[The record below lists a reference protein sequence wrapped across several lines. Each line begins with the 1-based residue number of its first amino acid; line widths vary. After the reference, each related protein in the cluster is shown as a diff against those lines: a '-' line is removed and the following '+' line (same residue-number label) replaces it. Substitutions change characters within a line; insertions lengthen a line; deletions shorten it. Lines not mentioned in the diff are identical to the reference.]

1 MESQGSTAPRT
12 GKGNIVKATAKLR
25 HRNTT
30 QARTAN
36 THTQYATL
44 NGKLQAQL
52 TRGAIIRTGDI
63 LTALGLGDLPDGKQS
78 WYGRHAAKAYRT
90 ARGLDPRRVW
100 VQHRTTARWI
110 AVYVYSPADPAL
122 TTALYTYKATREAL
136 AAADYT
142 EAA

>member
-1 MESQGSTAPRT
+1 M
-12 GKGNIVKATAKLR
+12 KATAKLR
-25 HRNTT
+25 HRNTN
-30 QARTAN
+30 QARTTN
-36 THTQYATL
+36 THIQYATL

-63 LTALGLGDLPDGKQS
+63 LTALGLGNLPDGKQS
-78 WYGRHAAKAYRT
+78 WYGRHVAKAYRT
-90 ARGLDPRRVW
+90 STGSDGRRAW
-100 VQHRTTARWI
+100 VQHRTTGRWI

-122 TTALYTYKATREAL
+122 TTALYSYKATREAL

>member
-1 MESQGSTAPRT
+1 VKRNREALL

-30 QARTAN
+30 QARTAGR
-36 THTQYATL
+36 HIQYATL
-44 NGKLQAQL
+44 NGRLQAQL

-90 ARGLDPRRVW
+90 ARGTDPRRAW

-110 AVYVYSPADPAL
+110 TVYVYSPTDPAL
-122 TTALYTYKATREAL
+122 TTALYSYKATREAL